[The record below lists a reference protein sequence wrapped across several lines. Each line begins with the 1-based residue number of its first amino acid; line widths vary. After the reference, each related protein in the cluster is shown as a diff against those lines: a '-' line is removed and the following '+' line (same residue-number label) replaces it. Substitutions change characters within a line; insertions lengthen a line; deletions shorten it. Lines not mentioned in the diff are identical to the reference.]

1 MPRVLGTHIA
11 LNFVL
16 MSERVDQH
24 ASGDFV
30 MSMEVAVDV
39 FDLSCKTVVSCN
51 TQCLP
56 VQALY
61 ALIRT

>member
-16 MSERVDQH
+16 MSEIV
-24 ASGDFV
+24 SPTCIGDFV

>member
-1 MPRVLGTHIA
+1 MPHVLWMHIA
-11 LNFVL
+11 MNFVL
-16 MSERVDQH
+16 MSERV
-24 ASGDFV
+24 APTCVGDFV

-61 ALIRT
+61 ALTRT